1 MTTGYLA
8 RARIGTAAVDL
19 TLPQRV
25 TAGTAAAATV
35 ELWGGTVAEV
45 LAGLALD
52 FSVAR
57 SASPR
62 AARQVARVP
71 IAGPFTIHAAEHRTV
86 GTDIEIPHRLPATLG
101 DTRVRLRISEPAAPE
116 PADRS
121 EDRRA
126 SAEPTHQPA
135 EPSDHPAEPADQPTE
150 PTPREEVAT
159 DGGGSTSSRSR
170 WAGAGIAGA
179 EGRSVEIRPGDR
191 LAQVLDAVSALGFF
205 LVSAGPIENDPEHSR
220 DGQGPR
226 PLQEIRFRPRWG
238 PYADAG
244 DLFLYPVPVADR
256 LDVGVALAGS
266 DHPRDGP
273 PQPVQDRDRLTVR
286 ETGRRAVRRDLR
298 SVLDRQE
305 AGP

>member
-35 ELWGGTVAEV
+35 ELWGGTTAEDV
-45 LAGLALD
+45 AGLALD

-57 SASPR
+57 SGNPP

-86 GTDIEIPHRLPATLG
+86 GTDIEIPRRLPATLG

-116 PADRS
+116 PPDRS
-121 EDRRA
+121 EDR
-126 SAEPTHQPA
+126 SVSDEPT
-135 EPSDHPAEPADQPTE
+135 DQSAE

-179 EGRSVEIRPGDR
+179 DGRSVEIRPGDR

-266 DHPRDGP
+266 DHPRNGP

-298 SVLDRQE
+298 SVLDRQ
-305 AGP
+305 AAVP